1 MWTAAFVSLLI
12 GLALAQRFKVLS
24 LIPVIFL
31 TLLFALTA
39 ELSGANRAWT
49 SALTATVAI
58 AGLQVGYLLGI
69 GLRQLTLIARAARRL
84 HTTSRVLPS
93 QGRAP

>member
-1 MWTAAFVSLLI
+1 MLTPALVSLLI

-24 LIPVIFL
+24 LIPVILL

-39 ELSGANRAWT
+39 EVSAANAAWT
-49 SALTATVAI
+49 SALTAADAI

-69 GLRQLTLIARAARRL
+69 GLRQLTLIARAHRL
-84 HTTSRVLPS
+84 RAVSRLLPS
-93 QGRAP
+93 QRRAP

>member
-1 MWTAAFVSLLI
+1 MFTAALVSLLI

-39 ELSGANRAWT
+39 ELSGANPAWT
-49 SALTATVAI
+49 SALTATAAI

-69 GLRQLTLIARAARRL
+69 GLRQLTLIARAHRL
-84 HTTSRVLPS
+84 HTASRALRS
-93 QGRAP
+93 QGWAP

>member
-1 MWTAAFVSLLI
+1 MFTAALVSLLI

-39 ELSGANRAWT
+39 ELSGANPAWT

-58 AGLQVGYLLGI
+58 SGLQVGYLLGI
-69 GLRQLTLIARAARRL
+69 GLRQLTLIARAHRL
-84 HTTSRVLPS
+84 HTASRVLPS